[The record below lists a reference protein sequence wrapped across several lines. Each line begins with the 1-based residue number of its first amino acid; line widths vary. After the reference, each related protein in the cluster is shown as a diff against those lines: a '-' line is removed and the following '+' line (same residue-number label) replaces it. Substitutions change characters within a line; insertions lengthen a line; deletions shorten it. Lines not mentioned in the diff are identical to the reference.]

1 MAKSK
6 QAVRRAQLEIL
17 KRHYLSEF
25 EYYQI
30 ELALS
35 KKKQDK
41 FCGRTSKTI
50 IMIMQLVCLNSILSS
65 AEFDTG
71 WFSFSPGGLNQI
83 LTFQN

>member
-41 FCGRTSKTI
+41 
-50 IMIMQLVCLNSILSS
+50 ILWKKFKNYNYDY
-65 AEFDTG
+65 ATRLLE
-71 WFSFSPGGLNQI
+71 LY
-83 LTFQN
+83 LE

>member
-41 FCGRTSKTI
+41 
-50 IMIMQLVCLNSILSS
+50 ILWKNFKNYNYDY
-65 AEFDTG
+65 ATRLLE
-71 WFSFSPGGLNQI
+71 LY
-83 LTFQN
+83 LE